1 MSIVL
6 QSSSGGQITIQEPAT
21 ASNFTATLPAVN
33 GTVLTTGNIP
43 AGSVLQV
50 VSAIT
55 SVSAD
60 YTTATPT
67 SRVSLSITPISTSS
81 RIMLFYNAGDCVG
94 NGTTNV
100 NGATAFYRNGS
111 SIRSVTQEVCRNFNG
126 FIVIAGSFLDS
137 PSSTSALTYAVFHW
151 NNSASG
157 TFRVGDSGM
166 PSVLT
171 VMEIAG

>member
-1 MSIVL
+1 MTTIINGSSPSITFSDSTT
-6 QSSSGGQITIQEPAT
+6 QTT
-21 ASNFTATLPAVN
+21 AFTGSASQ
-33 GTVLTTGNIP
+33 LTTGTLPKAQLP

-60 YTTATPT
+60 YTTTTPT

-81 RIMLFYNAGDCVG
+81 KIMLFYNAGDCVG
-94 NGTTNV
+94 NGTTGV
-100 NGATAFYRNGS
+100 NGSTAFYRNGS

-126 FIVIAGSFLDS
+126 FVVIAGSFLDS
-137 PSSTSALTYAVFHW
+137 PSSTSALTYAVYHW

-157 TFRVGDSGM
+157 TFRVGDSSM
-166 PSVLT
+166 PSILT
-171 VMEIAG
+171 AMEIAG